1 MDDFPPIVVFGRK
14 ILMLGKKAC
23 AVEKYFVIVIG
34 KLESEK
40 LHQPCL
46 IELNKEMKKPD
57 ASVTMCVID
66 FSQF

>member
-1 MDDFPPIVVFGRK
+1 
-14 ILMLGKKAC
+14 MLGKTAC
-23 AVEKYFVIVIG
+23 AVEKYFVILIG

-40 LHQPCL
+40 PCL